1 MNYTE
6 LLNKL
11 INESG
16 LQQKEILIKCK
27 EMGAEITQ
35 SYVSNLK
42 TINGKTASEK
52 ISKILA
58 KACNAKYEDI
68 LTVQAYIDKAP
79 KPILDFLNYAKDTT
93 TAEALLILE
102 EQKNNL
108 SEYDF
113 KKMMQEKEIKFK
125 NQSLA
130 EFICETIS
138 DMTLPTK
145 QGFKEQL
152 ELIKKSYENYP
163 DNKDIY
169 AIIPINK
176 EKPIRYLT
184 ENEINK
190 ISE

>member
-93 TAEALLILE
+93 TAEALLFLE

-108 SEYDF
+108 SEYDL
-113 KKMMQEKEIKFK
+113 KKMMQEQEIKFK